1 MSSGGNQPPA
11 DDDALGWFSAPTR
24 EWFSSVFH
32 HPTPVQHAAWEV
44 IERGEH
50 CLVVAPTGSGK
61 TLAAFLHSIDR
72 LGRRH
77 TAEDA
82 AEGRAPRGVSVLYVS
97 PLKALAVDVERNL
110 RAPLRGIGLA
120 AARTGSTAPEI
131 TVAVRSGDTPANER
145 RRILTHPPDVLI
157 TTPESLFLMLS
168 SRAADALAGVETVI
182 LDEVHALAGTKRGA
196 HLMVSVERLQALNP
210 ERRIQRVALSATVNP
225 TERVAAFVGGVE
237 PVTVVAPPADKTWNL
252 AIEVPV
258 PDLTDLRLPADADD
272 PDSPTSQSIWPFLE
286 QRLLGLVLEHSS
298 TICFVN
304 SRRVA
309 ERVTAHLNERWRELT
324 SDPDSPGD
332 RPVPDTR
339 ARDDPAP
346 EPPRRPPADMLA
358 QAGVAAP
365 HSAGDIARAHHG
377 SVSKERR
384 AEIEADL
391 KSGALRCVVAT
402 SALELGIDM
411 GSVDLVVQVQ
421 APPSVASG
429 LQRIGRAGHQ
439 VGAASSGVILP
450 AHRSDLLESVVVADR
465 MVAGRIETIPQ
476 LTNPLD
482 VLAQQLASIC
492 LVPGWTA
499 SALFDLVR
507 RSDPYRELPWSAF
520 EAVLEMLSGRYPS
533 EEFAEL
539 RPRLTWDRLTG
550 LVEARPGTR
559 RLVTTSGGTIP
570 DRGLFGVFL
579 PAGDGGGPRDAGRRV
594 GELDEEMVYESRV
607 GDVFTLGTSSW
618 RIQDITPNQV
628 IVTPA
633 PGQVSRL
640 PFWHGD
646 QPARPVELGLAIG
659 QFVDELAAL
668 PAAEARAT
676 LRSHRLDDMAA
687 DNLAAYL
694 GDQRAA
700 TGVLPGAHAIV
711 VERFRDELGDWR
723 VCVHAPLG
731 TAVLAPWALA
741 IESVARERYGLE
753 AHASATND
761 GIIVRVPDIEA
772 APPGADLVAVEP
784 DEIEAIVTRE
794 VGGSALFAA
803 RFRECS
809 SRALLLPRRD
819 PARRAPLWQQRM
831 RAAQLLA
838 VASGY
843 PQFPMVLET
852 MRECLED
859 VFDLA
864 ALRTVLQNVAAR
876 RVRLVEVETSEPSP
890 FARSL
895 LFGYVGEFI
904 YDGDQPLAERRV
916 AALSLDPALLA
927 ELLGREGGDAL
938 FDLDVAAEVERELQ
952 GLDESHRASTAESL
966 WDMIRTV
973 GPLTSDE
980 CRERSEPGSPTDD
993 WLAELVG
1000 ARRVAHTSLNGVAV
1014 VAVADDHALLRDALG
1029 IPVPPGVSTGPQT
1042 SAEQALDRLVLRWL
1056 LTHAVVTPGDLA
1068 GRYGVPAPLAETALA
1083 RFVGRG
1089 IAVRIDDDS
1098 AHRHAGVVHRQVLQR
1113 VRRRTLARLRAGVE
1127 PVEPGRLAGFLAE
1140 WQELDDPGDGPDA
1153 LLVAVETLAG
1163 YPVPASMLESM
1174 VLPARVRG
1182 YHPAM
1187 LDQALSAGDVVWTG
1201 QSPIGRSDGWVQ
1213 LWPADAVLPGAS
1225 DDDLSEAARTLMS
1238 HLERGGAWTLADLA
1252 TATGVDPGSGADA
1265 LWELAW
1271 AGRVTSDTFLPV
1283 RALAASGALRTPRR
1297 PQQRRRVSLRVPTRT
1312 AARPV
1317 ISGRW
1322 TAVAVPAV
1330 GDTERAVLAAQLVLG
1345 RHGVVLRGSTT
1356 VEPLLASW
1364 TDAYRTLSAL
1374 EDTGAV
1380 RRGYFV
1386 DGGGAA
1392 QFALPGA
1399 VDRLRAEAATDAPL
1413 RLLAACDPA
1422 NPFGAAV
1429 PWPQTGS
1436 HRPSRRA
1443 GALVVLHDRVPVL
1456 WLERGVHT
1464 ALTFG
1469 SPGDRL
1475 VAAFALIARCVG
1487 EGRLPSITIDRVD
1500 QRPALED
1507 AAARDVLTRAGFA
1520 MTPQGFR
1527 VRPGHTRT

>member
-1 MSSGGNQPPA
+1 MTIPA
-11 DDDALGWFSAPTR
+11 SATPDAGPLRPFSPPTR
-24 EWFSSVFH
+24 EWFSSVF
-32 HPTPVQHAAWEV
+32 PRATAVQSAAWEV
-44 IERGEH
+44 IDRGEH

-72 LGRRH
+72 LGRRPPR
-77 TAEDA
+77 TSP
-82 AEGRAPRGVSVLYVS
+82 GGSRRAGGTPAPGVSVLYVS

-120 AARTGSTAPEI
+120 AARMGVAAPEI

-145 RRILTHPPDVLI
+145 RRIVTHPPDVLI

-168 SRAADALAGVETVI
+168 SQAAEVLKGVETVI

-196 HLMVSVERLQALNP
+196 HLMVSIERLQALNP
-210 ERRIQRVALSATVNP
+210 GRHIQRVALSATVNP
-225 TERVAAFVGGVE
+225 PERVAAFVGGIE
-237 PVTVVAPPADKTWNL
+237 PVTVVAPPADKAWNL

-258 PDLTDLRLPADADD
+258 ADLTDLRSPVDADD
-272 PDSPTSQSIWPFLE
+272 PEGATTQSIWPFLE
-286 QRLLGLVLEHSS
+286 NRLLDLVLEHRS

-309 ERVTAHLNERWRELT
+309 ERVTSHLNERWRALSAADET
-324 SDPDSPGD
+324 PGPSPGD
-332 RPVPDTR
+332 APPDG
-339 ARDDPAP
+339 
-346 EPPRRPPADMLA
+346 PPRRPPADMLA
-358 QAGVAAP
+358 QSGVAAV
-365 HSAGDIARAHHG
+365 HSPTDIARAHHG
-377 SVSKERR
+377 SVSKDRR
-384 AEIEADL
+384 AEIEAEL
-391 KSGALRCVVAT
+391 KSGSLRCVVAT

-411 GSVDLVVQVQ
+411 GNVDLVVQVQ

-439 VGAASSGVILP
+439 VGAASTGVILP

-465 MVAGRIETIPQ
+465 MVAGRIESVPQ

-482 VLAQQLASIC
+482 VLAQQIASTC

-539 RPRLTWDRLTG
+539 RPRVTWDRLTG
-550 LVEARPGTR
+550 AVEARPGTR

-579 PAGDGGGPRDAGRRV
+579 PAGDDGGGRAAGRRV

-659 QFVDELAAL
+659 GFVDEVAAL
-668 PAAEARAT
+668 PPADARAL
-676 LRSHRLDDMAA
+676 LRRHRLDAMAA
-687 DNLAAYL
+687 DNLVAYL
-694 GDQRAA
+694 GDQKAA
-700 TGVLPGAHAIV
+700 TGVLPGARAVV

-723 VCVHAPLG
+723 VCVHAALG

-741 IESVARERYGLE
+741 IEAGARERYGLE

-761 GIIVRVPDIEA
+761 GIIVRIPDIEA
-772 APPGADLVAVEP
+772 APPGADLIAVDP
-784 DEIEAIVTRE
+784 DEIESIVTRE

-803 RFRECS
+803 RFRECA

-838 VASGY
+838 VAAGY
-843 PQFPMVLET
+843 PQFPIVLET

-864 ALRTVLQNVAAR
+864 ALRRILDDVAAR
-876 RVRLVEVETSEPSP
+876 RIRLVEVETPEPSP

-938 FDLDVAAEVERELQ
+938 FDPDVAAEVERELQ
-952 GLDESHRASTAESL
+952 GLDESHRAASAESL

-973 GPLTSDE
+973 GPLTPEE
-980 CRERSEPGSPTDD
+980 CRARSEPGAPVDAWLTD
-993 WLAELVG
+993 LVA
-1000 ARRVAHTSLNGVAV
+1000 ARRAAATSVHGVAV
-1014 VAVADDHALLRDALG
+1014 LAVADDHALLRDALG
-1029 IPVPPGVSTGPQT
+1029 VPVPPGVSTGPQT
-1042 SAEQALDRLVLRWL
+1042 SAEEALDRLVLRWL
-1056 LTHAVVTPGDLA
+1056 LTHAVVTPPDLA
-1068 GRYGVPAPLAETALA
+1068 QRYGLPDEVAEAALS
-1083 RFVGRG
+1083 RFVARG
-1089 IAVRIDDDS
+1089 LAVRIDDDT
-1098 AHRHAGVVHRQVLQR
+1098 ARRHGAVVHRQVLQR

-1127 PVEPGRLAGFLAE
+1127 PVDPGRLVGFLAE
-1140 WQELDDPGDGPDA
+1140 WHELDDPAEGPDA
-1153 LLVAVETLAG
+1153 ILVAVEALAG

-1174 VLPARVRG
+1174 VLPARIRG
-1182 YHPAM
+1182 YQPAM
-1187 LDQALSAGDVVWTG
+1187 LDQALAAGEIVWTG
-1201 QSPIGRSDGWVQ
+1201 QAPIGRSDGWVQ
-1213 LWPADAVLPGAS
+1213 LWPADAVLPGATA
-1225 DDDLSEAARTLMS
+1225 DDLTEPARLLLS
-1238 HLERGGAWTLADLA
+1238 HLEGGGAWTLTDLSG
-1252 TATGVDPGSGADA
+1252 ATGVDPGATADA

-1297 PQQRRRVSLRVPTRT
+1297 PQQRRRLSLRVPVR
-1312 AARPV
+1312 ASPRPAV
-1317 ISGRW
+1317 SGRW
-1322 TAVAVPAV
+1322 TAVAQPDA
-1330 GDTERAVLAAQLVLG
+1330 GATERAVLAAQLVLG

-1356 VEPLLASW
+1356 AEPLLGSW

-1374 EDTGAV
+1374 EDSGAV

-1392 QFALPGA
+1392 QFALAGA
-1399 VDRLRAEAATDAPL
+1399 VDRLRADKPSDTGL

-1443 GALVVLHDRVPVL
+1443 GALVVLGADAPVL

-1464 ALTFG
+1464 AVTFG
-1469 SPGDRL
+1469 GGDDEL
-1475 VAAFALIARCVG
+1475 VAAFALVARWVAD
-1487 EGRLPSITIDRVD
+1487 GRLPAITIDRVD

-1507 AAARDVLTRAGFA
+1507 PWAREVLTRAGFT

-1527 VRPGHTRT
+1527 VRPRHGSD